1 MLGSNLWSNTAADP
15 DPLTT
20 RPNSPLAANPNPA
33 PLFPGRFSGPP
44 VPFCNA
50 QTPGTIPL
58 AVLACPLL
66 LLPAAP
72 QAEVSSSARACD
84 RPDWS
89 ANKGR
94 EPGEAGDAVG
104 VQWIREC
111 AVEQAR
117 RSRCASAPGASA
129 PTYVNACVGVC
140 VCGCVWVGV
149 WVCGCVSVWVCM
161 PCTGCL
167 LLK

>member
-33 PLFPGRFSGPP
+33 PLFPSRFSGPP

-58 AVLACPLL
+58 AVLAYPPL

-72 QAEVSSSARACD
+72 QAEVSSSARERACD
-84 RPDWS
+84 GPTAKCAVRNTQDWS

-104 VQWIREC
+104 VRW
-111 AVEQAR
+111 
-117 RSRCASAPGASA
+117 
-129 PTYVNACVGVC
+129 
-140 VCGCVWVGV
+140 
-149 WVCGCVSVWVCM
+149 M
-161 PCTGCL
+161 
-167 LLK
+167 